1 MGACSSSAEEK
12 PSRAKPESTDAPR
25 AAADAAPKDK
35 KPSAD
40 VKLVLLGPG
49 ESGKSTIFKQMKVIQ
64 ARDEGKDGF
73 SRDELIGSRGLIF
86 ANIVTQMKVG
96 PQQASF
102 ETNVPQVL
110 ANVALDE
117 GMEFSTEEIKSMAQR
132 LSQAQVQDLEL
143 DGAEVG
149 NMMRTLWSEETI
161 KEVYAER
168 DRLFNIN
175 DGAG

>member
-25 AAADAAPKDK
+25 AAADTAPKDK